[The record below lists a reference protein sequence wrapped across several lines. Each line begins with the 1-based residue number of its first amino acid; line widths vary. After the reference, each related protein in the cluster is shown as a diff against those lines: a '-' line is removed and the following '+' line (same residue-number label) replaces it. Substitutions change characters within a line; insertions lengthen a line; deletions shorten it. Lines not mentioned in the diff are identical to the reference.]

1 MTAED
6 EQYVANLRD
15 AFDRYLSVAIRPLQ
29 TQNHYLKT
37 SLLAERKRVQ
47 ELEAELAK
55 MTAAEKAAVELASA
69 AVQREHDAIKTIGI
83 MEAEMRQDD
92 HA

>member
-6 EQYVANLRD
+6 EQYIANLRD

-55 MTAAEKAAVELASA
+55 MTAAEKDAVERLSA
-69 AVQREHDAIKTIGI
+69 AVQRENDAIRTISI